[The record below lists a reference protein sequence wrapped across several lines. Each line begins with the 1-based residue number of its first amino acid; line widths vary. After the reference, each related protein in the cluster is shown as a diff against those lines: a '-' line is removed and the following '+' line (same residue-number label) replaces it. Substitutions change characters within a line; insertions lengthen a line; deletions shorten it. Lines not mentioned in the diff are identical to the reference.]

1 MRGLSHPPSIHPAG
15 LPPSLPSSLSL
26 SFVLSLSTR
35 SLGLSGLRMRLCPGC
50 WQVYVLP
57 SRTAE
62 DVREQDVD
70 SDAPDTHAG
79 HRTRSNSIIG
89 QKRMG
94 TEGVLS
100 RFSPKWP
107 LPIAADALA
116 ADDESGPTEEPFS
129 RWVRA
134 GTRNGEQR
142 ASTAATAGLSEHGCQ
157 EPLAVGGG
165 TVRPAEERI
174 LLAIQSLSQSID
186 EMRVEVR
193 EVSARLSRLET
204 AAGYGRREH
213 GPSEDGQGRRSAP
226 AAVTSV
232 TREDEMSRF
241 KDHSPVLR
249 WGVLVGVCLELVV
262 LRLIGASSCATN
274 SSYLRPLLYT
284 SQIRLA
290 GRAPMYER
298 SRLTSSASDQIAW
311 IAGKCP
317 CCAPDR

>member
-165 TVRPAEERI
+165 DRQACRGTHPVSYPEPLAEYR
-174 LLAIQSLSQSID
+174 
-186 EMRVEVR
+186 
-193 EVSARLSRLET
+193 
-204 AAGYGRREH
+204 
-213 GPSEDGQGRRSAP
+213 
-226 AAVTSV
+226 
-232 TREDEMSRF
+232 
-241 KDHSPVLR
+241 
-249 WGVLVGVCLELVV
+249 
-262 LRLIGASSCATN
+262 
-274 SSYLRPLLYT
+274 
-284 SQIRLA
+284 
-290 GRAPMYER
+290 
-298 SRLTSSASDQIAW
+298 
-311 IAGKCP
+311 
-317 CCAPDR
+317 